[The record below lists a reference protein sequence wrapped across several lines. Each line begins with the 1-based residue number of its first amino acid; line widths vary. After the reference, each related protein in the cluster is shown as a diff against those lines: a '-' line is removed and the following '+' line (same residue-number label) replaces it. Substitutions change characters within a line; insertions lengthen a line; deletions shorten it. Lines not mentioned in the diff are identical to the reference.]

1 MDEIV
6 RKERSCALS
15 SRNNHAGVA
24 RPMDL
29 TVIVMY
35 IGFGLAAYSV
45 VANDVI
51 QTLGT
56 FLASNKE
63 RPWWVLFI
71 FAGTVMLA
79 ALTIGYLS
87 GDVAYGRLDK
97 IAFPDEL
104 SWWYILPP
112 AVLLILTR
120 FGLPVSTT
128 FLILTF
134 FSLKSLPAML
144 NKSLFGYGVAFAT
157 ALVIYL
163 LISHLTEK
171 RFMEHP
177 LDSTRSIWNSRKFWT
192 GAQWI
197 STGFLWWQWLEQD
210 LANIYVYLN
219 AGRDMGLGTFIFSA
233 AVLLI
238 LLAVVFRGHGGAIQK
253 IVNRKLNT
261 SDIRSATFV
270 DLFYGVVLMVFK
282 YNIFGLWEAKLP
294 MSTTWV
300 FLGLLAGRE
309 FGIRMRLGM
318 KMKRKV
324 KSMVFSDLGKATLG
338 LVVSISLVIL
348 LYMLQGKDPADLF
361 M

>member
-1 MDEIV
+1 
-6 RKERSCALS
+6 
-15 SRNNHAGVA
+15 
-24 RPMDL
+24 MDL
-29 TVIVMY
+29 ATIVMY
-35 IGFGLAAYSV
+35 CGFGLAAYSV

-56 FLASNKE
+56 FLSSNRE
-63 RPWWVLFI
+63 RSWWVLFI
-71 FAGTVMLA
+71 FAGSIMLA
-79 ALTIGYLS
+79 ALTVGYLG
-87 GDVAYGRLDK
+87 GDVAFGRLDK
-97 IAFPDEL
+97 IAFPETL

-112 AVLLILTR
+112 AVLLILTK

-144 NKSLFGYGVAFAT
+144 NKSLFGYGVAFA
-157 ALVIYL
+157 AAL
-163 LISHLTEK
+163 LIYILISRYTEK
-171 RFMEHP
+171 IFHDRPLGSDSSFM
-177 LDSTRSIWNSRKFWT
+177 TNRTFWSI
-192 GAQWI
+192 AQWM

-219 AGRDMGLGTFIFSA
+219 AGRDMSIWTFLGSA
-233 AVLLI
+233 SLLLL
-238 LLAVVFRGHGGAIQK
+238 LLAMVFRNYGGAIQK
-253 IVNRKLNT
+253 IVDRKTNT
-261 SDIRSATFV
+261 SDIRSATLI
-270 DLFYGVVLMVFK
+270 DLFYGLVLVVFK
-282 YNIFGLWEAKLP
+282 FNVLGLWEAKLP

-309 FGIRMRLGM
+309 FGLRFSLGM

-324 KSMVFSDLGKATLG
+324 QAMVYSDLGKATLG
-338 LVVSISLVIL
+338 LIVSISLVIF